1 MRTGL
6 AYTSARILLL
16 VVSLVVLYLCGAR
29 GILLLALA
37 FIVSALLSY
46 ILLNQQREK
55 IAAALN
61 NRIGKA
67 TSKVTSKATEFKE
80 RLDEGAA
87 AEDDANEA
95 AASAESAKTV
105 S

>member
-37 FIVSALLSY
+37 FIVSAILSY
-46 ILLNQQREK
+46 ILLNKQRER

-67 TSKVTSKATEFKE
+67 TSKVSGKAAEFKD
-80 RLDEGAA
+80 RLDEGTASEDEANDAA
-87 AEDDANEA
+87 RVE
-95 AASAESAKTV
+95 STESAAG
-105 S
+105 

>member
-1 MRTGL
+1 M
-6 AYTSARILLL
+6 L

-67 TSKVTSKATEFKE
+67 TSKVTTKVASKATEFKE

-87 AEDDANEA
+87 AEDDANDAAVAEA
-95 AASAESAKTV
+95 DGLPTSASK
-105 S
+105 

>member
-1 MRTGL
+1 M
-6 AYTSARILLL
+6 L

-37 FIVSALLSY
+37 FIVSAILSY
-46 ILLNQQREK
+46 ILLNKQRER

-67 TSKVTSKATEFKE
+67 TNKVTSKATEFKE
-80 RLDEGAA
+80 RLDEGTA
-87 AEDDANEA
+87 AEDDVSEA
-95 AASAESAKTV
+95 AAAESANAAKTV